1 MARRDIGLV
10 AVCVLG
16 VAGFLFL
23 QKFAIRL
30 EPLENRERMERAT
43 ALTERWFHIVQ
54 KRKSEL
60 GLISPGESR
69 ATGLLGREY
78 TPMTTTLGSLDAKQT
93 ALNPEFAAL
102 IVRILDE
109 EGFDSMSV
117 VGVACSGSFPGLS
130 IAALAALQTI
140 GARVVLASSLG
151 ASSFGA
157 NEPEATWIDMER
169 WLIEAGDL
177 RQGSLLVSAGAEND
191 AGEGLPEGG
200 LEQIQRAC
208 NRWGVKLS
216 KPGSLR
222 EAIEARVR
230 LFTGVDLL
238 VNIGGNQAMLGGCAH
253 ASGIPAG
260 FHRALRSCTDENRG
274 VIQRLSS
281 RGTPVLHLL
290 NIRDLAA
297 RYGMPIG
304 LSSSPRSTSL
314 YARRTV
320 DKTQVT
326 FVLIVLLVS
335 VGSLRW
341 ICRVRP
347 SP

>member
-1 MARRDIGLV
+1 MARCDIGL
-10 AVCVLG
+10 ALVCVLA

-23 QKFAIRL
+23 QESAIRF
-30 EPLENRERMERAT
+30 EPLEGRERMERAT
-43 ALTERWFHIVQ
+43 TLTERWFRIIEE
-54 KRKSEL
+54 RKTDL
-60 GLISPGESR
+60 GLIPPGQPRE
-69 ATGLLGREY
+69 TGLLGREY
-78 TPMTTTLGSLDAKQT
+78 TPLTTTLGSLDAKQT

-109 EGFDSMSV
+109 EGFDSTSV

-130 IAALAALQTI
+130 IAALAALRTI

-169 WLIEAGDL
+169 WLIDAGEL

-200 LEQIQRAC
+200 LEQIRRAC
-208 NRWGVKLS
+208 DRCSVKLS
-216 KPGSLR
+216 VPGSLG
-222 EAIEARVR
+222 EAIDERVR
-230 LFTGVDLL
+230 FFAGIDVL
-238 VNIGGNQAMLGGCAH
+238 VNIGGNHAMLGGCVH

-260 FHRALRSCTDENRG
+260 FHRSLRSCRDENRG
-274 VIQRLSS
+274 VIHRLSS
-281 RGTPVLHLL
+281 AGTPVLHVL

-297 RYGMPIG
+297 RYGLPIG
-304 LSSSPRSTSL
+304 FSSSTRSASL
-314 YARRTV
+314 FARRTV

-326 FVLIVLLVS
+326 LVLIALLAS
-335 VGSLRW
+335 LGSLRW
-341 ICRVRP
+341 VRGA
-347 SP
+347 